1 MSVDASNEMKN
12 AKCADIAY
20 ELAWIV
26 FKERTE
32 ERRGFGNPIIF
43 EDPKAGISKDGWT
56 HNFYGAGEYLAD
68 VLVKLGILSE
78 VKHGQFVPLM
88 TLDECR
94 TADFTRFEL
103 FDCYVECMRAMG
115 EMIDWSVDRN
125 DAMPKIP
132 LKRFSPSFLSHISE
146 KDDMFAPSQDGNVV
160 FKRERYEEKVMKR
173 WHQMAEEGL
182 VGKAFRNER
191 RT

>member
-1 MSVDASNEMKN
+1 MSVDANNTMRN
-12 AKCADIAY
+12 AKCADIAS

-26 FKERTE
+26 FKEMTG
-32 ERRGFGNPIIF
+32 ERQGFSNPIIF
-43 EDPKAGISKDGWT
+43 EDPNTGDSQDGWT

-78 VKHGQFVPLM
+78 VKYGQFVPLM
-88 TLDECR
+88 TLDECK

-125 DAMPKIP
+125 DATPMLP
-132 LKRFSPSFLSHISE
+132 LERFSPSFQRNISE
-146 KDDMFAPSQDGNVV
+146 RDDMFAPSRDGFVV
-160 FKRERYEEKVMKR
+160 FKRERYEQKVIKR
-173 WHQMAEEGL
+173 WHQMAEQGL
-182 VGKAFRNER
+182 IGRAFRSS
-191 RT
+191 